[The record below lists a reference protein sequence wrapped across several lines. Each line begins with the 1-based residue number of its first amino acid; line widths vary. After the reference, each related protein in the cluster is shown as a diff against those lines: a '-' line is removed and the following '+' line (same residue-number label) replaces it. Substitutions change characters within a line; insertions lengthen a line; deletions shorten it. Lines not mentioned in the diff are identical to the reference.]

1 MLRRIRS
8 AAFAVYLPLSVAL
21 MGIGGLPVMLF
32 GEGAARLTVKTW
44 ARLALFGLKW
54 IAGVSYRIEGAEN
67 LPQGGAL
74 IAANHQSMWE
84 TIALYALAPK
94 PVMILKQE
102 LTRIPVYGWW
112 ALAAGNI
119 TIDRKG
125 GAKALRAMTR
135 AAKAHAEAGH
145 QIVIFPEGTRSA
157 PGARARFQPG
167 VAGVYL
173 AANAPCVPAAHDS
186 GRFWRHPG
194 GEKIP
199 GVITLRFLP
208 AIPPG
213 LDRKVFLRELQSRI
227 ENARPDL
234 VGTDLAGADVAAP
247 EEAAHD

>member
-1 MLRRIRS
+1 MIRQIRS
-8 AAFAVYLPLSVAL
+8 AIFAIYLPIIIVL
-21 MGIGGLPVMLF
+21 MGVLCMPVMLL
-32 GEGAARLTVKTW
+32 GEGPARSTVKAW
-44 ARLALFGLKW
+44 SRLALFGLKW

-67 LPQGGAL
+67 IPQGGAL

-112 ALAAGNI
+112 ARAAKNI

-125 GAKALRAMTR
+125 GAKALRAMAR
-135 AAKAHAEAGH
+135 DAKAHTDAGRH
-145 QIVIFPEGTRSA
+145 VVIFPEGTRA
-157 PGARARFQPG
+157 PVGARPRFQPG
-167 VAGVYL
+167 VAGIYI
-173 AANAPCVPAAHDS
+173 AANAPCVPVAHDS

-208 AIPPG
+208 PIAPG
-213 LDRKVFLRELQSRI
+213 LDRKTFLRELQTRI

-234 VGTDLAGADVAAP
+234 AAP
-247 EEAAHD
+247 DNPTLESAAHE

>member
-1 MLRRIRS
+1 MLQKIRS
-8 AAFAVYLPLSVAL
+8 AAFAVYIPVIVLL
-21 MGIGGLPVMLF
+21 MGIGCMPVMLF
-32 GEGAARLTVKTW
+32 GENAARSTVKAW
-44 ARLALFGLKW
+44 SRLALFGLKW

-67 LPQGGAL
+67 IPQGGAL

-94 PVMILKQE
+94 PVMILKKE

-125 GAKALRAMTR
+125 GAKALRAMAR
-135 AAKAHAEAGH
+135 AAKTHTDAGH
-145 QIVIFPEGTRSA
+145 QVVIFPEGTRSA
-157 PGARARFQPG
+157 LGARQRYHPG
-167 VAGVYL
+167 VAGIYV
-173 AANAPCVPAAHDS
+173 AADAPCVPAAHDS

-194 GEKIP
+194 GEKVP

-213 LDRKVFLRELQSRI
+213 LDRKAFLGELQSRI
-227 ENARPDL
+227 ESGRPDL
-234 VGTDLAGADVAAP
+234 ADSALAASMENTDG
-247 EEAAHD
+247 